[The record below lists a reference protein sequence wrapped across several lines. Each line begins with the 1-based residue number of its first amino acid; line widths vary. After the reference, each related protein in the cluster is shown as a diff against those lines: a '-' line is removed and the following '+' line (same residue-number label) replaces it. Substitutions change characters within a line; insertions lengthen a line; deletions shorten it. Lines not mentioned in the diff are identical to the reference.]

1 MNNRFRNV
9 FIIVMIVGQV
19 AIARYYQSLR
29 FNVDLLYLIIFYI
42 SIKAEF
48 MKSIISASLIGLC
61 SDYLSGGVMGVF
73 SFSRTLAAYFL
84 NVLARFVDLKNNFF
98 VFLLIFISL
107 FLSNLVAFV
116 FYALIFKY
124 KIIASLLIYQP
135 LFTASVGTVIMG
147 LRKVKSA
154 LDVS

>member
-9 FIIVMIVGQV
+9 FFMVMIIGQI

-29 FNVDLLYLIIFYI
+29 FNIDLLYLIVFCI
-42 SIKAEF
+42 SIKSKF
-48 MKSIISASLIGLC
+48 MKSIIGASLIGLC

-73 SFSRTLAAYFL
+73 SFSRALAAYFL
-84 NVLARFVDLKNNFF
+84 NILARFVDLKNNFF

-107 FLSNLVAFV
+107 LLSNLVAFV

-124 KIIASLLIYQP
+124 KITASLLIYQP
-135 LFTASVGTVIMG
+135 LFTAIIGTIILG
-147 LRKVKSA
+147 LKKVKSL